1 MSPTERPRADIEF
14 YSRRHPIWVAD
25 ASVVERMILANHIV
39 DGPGSKNERLKKISQ
54 IIGSGIL
61 ITEAVPCAFAL
72 AKINEGDPLQAVID
86 AVNIGY
92 DTDTVAT
99 ITGALVG
106 AFVNLDDERFKELFV
121 KVQDVN
127 DFDLIELASSLA
139 DVAHRRQ

>member
-1 MSPTERPRADIEF
+1 M
-14 YSRRHPIWVAD
+14 
-25 ASVVERMILANHIV
+25 
-39 DGPGSKNERLKKISQ
+39 
-54 IIGSGIL
+54 
-61 ITEAVPCAFAL
+61 
-72 AKINEGDPLQAVID
+72 QAVID

-127 DFDLIELASSLA
+127 GFDLVGLASSLA
-139 DVAHRRQ
+139 RVAHRRQ